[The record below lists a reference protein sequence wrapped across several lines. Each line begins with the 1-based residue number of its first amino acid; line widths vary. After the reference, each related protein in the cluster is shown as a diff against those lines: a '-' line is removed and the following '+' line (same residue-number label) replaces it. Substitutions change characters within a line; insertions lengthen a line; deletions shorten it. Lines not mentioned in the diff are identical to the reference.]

1 MASTNITFE
10 IHLWTLLKILAA
22 QVLFVIS
29 LGFLLICAYHCCTL
43 IFVFLLVASCCEA
56 LGHPYV
62 ERCYMNTFYLL
73 KKKKKL
79 KLTIVPGENTKT
91 DCTKNAKSQHTKSYH
106 VAAAMHD
113 VNECVICAEHCFYQP
128 EMLAMSS
135 KFCNLF
141 SVKITTL

>member
-1 MASTNITFE
+1 M
-10 IHLWTLLKILAA
+10 
-22 QVLFVIS
+22 
-29 LGFLLICAYHCCTL
+29 Y
-43 IFVFLLVASCCEA
+43 
-56 LGHPYV
+56 
-62 ERCYMNTFYLL
+62 FYLL
-73 KKKKKL
+73 LVVVKHLVILMWKDATWIHFIYFKKKKKL

-141 SVKITTL
+141 SVKITTLWYIYTCIIFFFLLLLLFVTKMSQNGSSVVKTIKYSSSAL